1 MGSLEASEG
10 LGGEVVVAARLHRDH
25 TLPAA
30 GITFGPR
37 TIGPLALV
45 VAGAAVS
52 ATTKVDDG
60 KNATVAA
67 TAAYPIATH
76 GTGGNDTPRRP
87 RAPTRSPTAEPG
99 SRQRSAKGPSS
110 PGPFAEVE
118 GSGSGRREDRLRGL
132 GGLRRRG
139 VPHDVEED
147 QGQVRADGRA
157 DDRGD
162 DGEPLGRVEAE
173 PRTDEGGD
181 QRGREARGPRPGRP
195 VAVHQAR

>member
-30 GITFGPR
+30 GMTFGPR
-37 TIGPLALV
+37 AIGPLALV

-87 RAPTRSPTAEPG
+87 RRRHGHQLLSPAEAAL
-99 SRQRSAKGPSS
+99 SEGPQLA
-110 PGPFAEVE
+110 GA
-118 GSGSGRREDRLRGL
+118 LR
-132 GGLRRRG
+132 
-139 VPHDVEED
+139 
-147 QGQVRADGRA
+147 
-157 DDRGD
+157 
-162 DGEPLGRVEAE
+162 
-173 PRTDEGGD
+173 
-181 QRGREARGPRPGRP
+181 
-195 VAVHQAR
+195 